1 MATILETMKA
11 TKNLVEED
19 KHKLFVFL
27 MSFPLSKPQLQKLYE
42 INFEKGYDLNDTK
55 CIELALATMTRE

>member
-19 KHKLFVFL
+19 KHKLFIYL
-27 MSFPLSKPQLQKLYE
+27 MSFPLSKPQLKKLYE
-42 INFEKGYDLNDTK
+42 INFEKGYDLNDT
-55 CIELALATMTRE
+55 